1 MQKRLIMIIIFVIAV
16 SAVAVSLISF
26 PSTEKIPATEMLSL
40 NNNSKPQIAVIK
52 VEGVVMSSA
61 TNESWLGGDQGTGG
75 IMKQIIAAK
84 NDQNVKAVLLRIN
97 TPGGSVTAGEELA
110 TEIAKLR
117 KTGKLVV
124 VSMGDMATSMGYWLA
139 VDSDLIIANPST
151 LTGNIGVY
159 VPYMNVQELYK
170 KIGIDQTKIKSGPY
184 KDILSPDRPM
194 TPEEQVIIQN
204 MVDEMY
210 NTFVEHVSVGRKM
223 DLATV
228 KKLADGRIYTGRQAL
243 ALGLVDKLGNYYDAI
258 DETAKLAG
266 IEGNYSLKEY
276 GGVTDPFKKIFS
288 YERSNM
294 NLPNILQNILL
305 EQGEINKRTL
315 PVGG

>member
-1 MQKRLIMIIIFVIAV
+1 MQKRLIMMIIFVVAM

-26 PSTEKIPATEMLSL
+26 PTTDKMTATDILSL
-40 NNNSKPQIAVIK
+40 SSVSKPQIAVIK
-52 VEGVVMSSA
+52 IEGVVMSSS
-61 TNESWLGGDQGTGG
+61 TTDSFIGGEQGTGS

-84 NDQNVKAVLLRIN
+84 NDANVKAVLLRIN

-159 VPYMNVQELYK
+159 VPYMNMQELYK

-194 TPEEQVIIQN
+194 TAEEQVIIQT

-243 ALGLVDKLGNYYDAI
+243 ELGLIDKLGNYYDAI
-258 DETAKLAG
+258 EETAKLAG
-266 IEGNYSLKEY
+266 IEDNYSLKEAGY
-276 GGVTDPFKKIFS
+276 SDPLKKLFS
-288 YERSNM
+288 YERSDM
-294 NLPNILQNILL
+294 KIPNVLRDILL
-305 EQGEINKRTL
+305 EQGEMNKRTL